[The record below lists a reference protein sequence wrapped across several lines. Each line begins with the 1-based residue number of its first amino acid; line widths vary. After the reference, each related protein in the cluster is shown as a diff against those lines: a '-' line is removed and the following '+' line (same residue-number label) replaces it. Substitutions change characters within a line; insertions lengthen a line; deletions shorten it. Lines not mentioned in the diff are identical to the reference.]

1 MLTQDNFTKENIIEL
16 LEEKDQNRVQ
26 QLYDDAFRT
35 KIDNVGNK
43 VYLRGL
49 VEITNICRKNCLYC
63 GIRRDNP
70 SNDRYE
76 IDIEDVI
83 PAARF
88 AYEQGYG
95 SMVIQGGE
103 RHDKKFRDKIT
114 SILKEVRKISSESPL
129 GVTLSLGE
137 QPFDVYK
144 EWFEAGA
151 HRYLLRIESS
161 TQELFE
167 KIHPVDES
175 HSFQTRLTALK
186 DLRRAGYQVG
196 TGVMIG
202 LPFQTLEHLADDLL
216 FFKSFDI
223 DMCGM
228 GPYLEHSQTPLYQY
242 KDLLIPKEERLELSL
257 KMVAIL
263 RLMMPKINIAA
274 TTAMQ
279 SIDPA
284 GREKAILAGANV
296 IMPNLTLTEV
306 RGDYSIYENKPGVG
320 EDASITSSSLE
331 RMLQNAGIPIGY
343 NEWGDSLHFKDR
355 K

>member
-1 MLTQDNFTKENIIEL
+1 MKYNFTKENIIKL
-16 LEEKDQNRVQ
+16 LEENDQNRVQ

-129 GVTLSLGE
+129 GITLSLGE
-137 QPFDVYK
+137 QPFDVYQ

-175 HSFQTRLTALK
+175 HSFQTRLTALE

-202 LPFQTLEHLADDLL
+202 LPFQTLGHLADDLL
-216 FFKSFDI
+216 FFKNFDI

-242 KDLLIPKEERLELSL
+242 KDLLIPKEERLQLSL

>member
-1 MLTQDNFTKENIIEL
+1 MKYNFTKENIIEL
-16 LEEKDQNRVQ
+16 LGEKDQNRVQ

-129 GVTLSLGE
+129 GITLSLGE
-137 QPFDVYK
+137 QPFDVYQ

-175 HSFQTRLTALK
+175 HSFQTRLTALE

>member
-1 MLTQDNFTKENIIEL
+1 MEYNFTKENIISL
-16 LEEKDQNRVQ
+16 LSESDQSKVQ
-26 QLYDDAFRT
+26 QLYDDAFAT
-35 KIDNVGNK
+35 KIANIGNK

-76 IDIEDVI
+76 IGIEDVI
-83 PAARF
+83 PAAKF
-88 AYEQGYG
+88 AYNQGYG

-103 RHDKKFRDKIT
+103 RHDRKFRDKIT
-114 SILKEVRKISSESPL
+114 SILKEIRKINPDSPL
-129 GVTLSLGE
+129 GITLSLGE
-137 QPFDVYK
+137 QPLEVYQ

-161 TQELFE
+161 TKELFE
-167 KIHPVDES
+167 KIHPVDDC
-175 HSFQTRLTALK
+175 HSFQTRLDALG
-186 DLRRAGYQVG
+186 DLRKAGYQVG

-202 LPFQTLEHLADDLL
+202 LPFQNLEHLADDLL

-242 KDLLIPKEERLELSL
+242 KDLLIPKQQRLELSL

>member
-1 MLTQDNFTKENIIEL
+1 MKYKFTKENIIKL
-16 LEEKDQNRVQ
+16 LDEKDQNRVQ

-129 GVTLSLGE
+129 GITLSLGE
-137 QPFDVYK
+137 QPFDVYQ

-202 LPFQTLEHLADDLL
+202 LPFQTLGHLADDLL

>member
-1 MLTQDNFTKENIIEL
+1 MKYNFTKENIIEL

-35 KIDNVGNK
+35 KIENVGNK

-129 GVTLSLGE
+129 GITLSLGE
-137 QPFDVYK
+137 QPFDVYQ

-175 HSFQTRLTALK
+175 HSFQTRLTALE

-242 KDLLIPKEERLELSL
+242 KDLLISKEERLELSL

>member
-1 MLTQDNFTKENIIEL
+1 MKYNFTKENIIEL
-16 LEEKDQNRVQ
+16 LDEKDPNRVQ

-129 GVTLSLGE
+129 GITLSLGE
-137 QPFDVYK
+137 QPFDVYQ

-202 LPFQTLEHLADDLL
+202 LPFQTLGHLADDLL
-216 FFKSFDI
+216 FFKNFDI

-242 KDLLIPKEERLELSL
+242 KDLLIPKEERLQLSL

>member
-1 MLTQDNFTKENIIEL
+1 MKYNFTKENIIKL

-129 GVTLSLGE
+129 GITLSLGE
-137 QPFDVYK
+137 QPFDVYQ

-202 LPFQTLEHLADDLL
+202 LPFQTLGHLADDLL
-216 FFKSFDI
+216 FFKNFDI

>member
-1 MLTQDNFTKENIIEL
+1 MEYNFTRKNIIKLLALSDPNSIKKLFEDAYRVKVENI
-16 LEEKDQNRVQ
+16 
-26 QLYDDAFRT
+26 
-35 KIDNVGNK
+35 GNK

-49 VEITNICRKNCLYC
+49 VEISNICRKNCLYC
-63 GIRRDNP
+63 GIRRDAP
-70 SNDRYE
+70 ESDRYE
-76 IDIEDVI
+76 IESDEVI
-83 PAARF
+83 RAAQF
-88 AYEQGYG
+88 AYQQGYG

-103 RHDKKFRDKIT
+103 RHDKKFIDKIT
-114 SILKEVRKISSESPL
+114 AILKEIRNISKESSL
-129 GVTLSLGE
+129 GITLSLGE
-137 QPFDVYK
+137 QSLEVYRQ
-144 EWFEAGA
+144 WFEAGA

-161 TQELFE
+161 NQELFE
-167 KIHPVDES
+167 KIHPVDS
-175 HSFQTRLTALK
+175 CHSFQTRLQALY
-186 DLRRAGYQVG
+186 DLRTAGFQVG

-242 KDLLIPKEERLELSL
+242 RNLLIPKQQRLELSL

-296 IMPNLTLTEV
+296 IMPNLTLSEV
-306 RGDYSIYENKPGVG
+306 RGEYCIYENKPGVG
-320 EDASITSSSLE
+320 EDAAITSSSLE
-331 RMLQNAGIPIGY
+331 SMLNNAGIPIGY
-343 NEWGDSLHFKDR
+343 NEWGDSIHFKER
-355 K
+355 SK

>member
-1 MLTQDNFTKENIIEL
+1 MKYNFTKENIIKL
-16 LEEKDQNRVQ
+16 LGEKDPNRVQ
-26 QLYDDAFRT
+26 QLYEDAFRT

-129 GVTLSLGE
+129 GITLSLGE
-137 QPFDVYK
+137 QPFDVYQ

-175 HSFQTRLTALK
+175 HSFQTRLTALE

>member
-1 MLTQDNFTKENIIEL
+1 MKYNFTKENIIKL
-16 LEEKDQNRVQ
+16 LEEKDPNRVQ
-26 QLYDDAFRT
+26 QLYEDAFRT

-63 GIRRDNP
+63 GIRRDNS

-129 GVTLSLGE
+129 GITLSLGE
-137 QPFDVYK
+137 QPFDVYQ

-175 HSFQTRLTALK
+175 HSFQTRLTALE

-202 LPFQTLEHLADDLL
+202 LPFQTLGHLADDLL

>member
-1 MLTQDNFTKENIIEL
+1 MKYNFTKENIIEL

-26 QLYDDAFRT
+26 QLYEDAFRT

-129 GVTLSLGE
+129 GITLSLGE
-137 QPFDVYK
+137 QPFDVYQ

-202 LPFQTLEHLADDLL
+202 LPFQTLGHLADDLL
-216 FFKSFDI
+216 FFKDFDI

>member
-1 MLTQDNFTKENIIEL
+1 MKYNFTKENIIKL
-16 LEEKDQNRVQ
+16 LEEKDPNRVQ
-26 QLYDDAFRT
+26 QLYEDAFRT

-63 GIRRDNP
+63 GIRRDNS

-129 GVTLSLGE
+129 GITLSLGE
-137 QPFDVYK
+137 QPFDVYQ

-175 HSFQTRLTALK
+175 HSFQTRLTALE

-202 LPFQTLEHLADDLL
+202 LPFQTLGHLADDLL
-216 FFKSFDI
+216 FFKNFDI

-228 GPYLEHSQTPLYQY
+228 GPYLEHSQTPMYQY

>member
-1 MLTQDNFTKENIIEL
+1 MKYNFTKENIIEL

-83 PAARF
+83 SAARF

-129 GVTLSLGE
+129 GITLSLGE
-137 QPFDVYK
+137 QPFDVYQ

-202 LPFQTLEHLADDLL
+202 LPFQTLGHLADDLL

-242 KDLLIPKEERLELSL
+242 KELLIPKEERLELSL

>member
-1 MLTQDNFTKENIIEL
+1 MKYNFTKENIVEL
-16 LEEKDQNRVQ
+16 LGEKDPNRVQ

-129 GVTLSLGE
+129 GITLSLGE
-137 QPFDVYK
+137 QPFDVYQ

-202 LPFQTLEHLADDLL
+202 LPFQTLGHLADDLL

>member
-1 MLTQDNFTKENIIEL
+1 M
-16 LEEKDQNRVQ
+16 
-26 QLYDDAFRT
+26 
-35 KIDNVGNK
+35 
-43 VYLRGL
+43 
-49 VEITNICRKNCLYC
+49 EITNICRKNCLYC

-129 GVTLSLGE
+129 GITLSLGE
-137 QPFDVYK
+137 QPFDVYQ

-202 LPFQTLEHLADDLL
+202 LPFQTLGHLADDLL

-355 K
+355 KL

>member
-1 MLTQDNFTKENIIEL
+1 MKYNFTKENIVEL
-16 LEEKDQNRVQ
+16 LGEKDPNRVQ

-129 GVTLSLGE
+129 GITLSLGE
-137 QPFDVYK
+137 QPFDVYQ

-202 LPFQTLEHLADDLL
+202 LPFQTLGHLADDLL
-216 FFKSFDI
+216 FFKNFDI

-242 KDLLIPKEERLELSL
+242 KDLLIPKEERLQLSL

>member
-1 MLTQDNFTKENIIEL
+1 MKYNFTKENIIEL

-26 QLYDDAFRT
+26 QLYEDAFRT

-114 SILKEVRKISSESPL
+114 SILKEVRKINPESPL
-129 GVTLSLGE
+129 GITLSLGE
-137 QPFDVYK
+137 QPFDVYQ

-167 KIHPVDES
+167 KIHPLDES

-202 LPFQTLEHLADDLL
+202 LPFQTLGHLADDLL
-216 FFKSFDI
+216 FFKDFDI

>member
-1 MLTQDNFTKENIIEL
+1 MKYNFTKENIIEL

-49 VEITNICRKNCLYC
+49 VEITNVCRKNCLYC

-129 GVTLSLGE
+129 GITLSLGE
-137 QPFDVYK
+137 QPFDVYQ

-202 LPFQTLEHLADDLL
+202 LPFQTLGHLADDLL
-216 FFKSFDI
+216 FFKNFDI

>member
-1 MLTQDNFTKENIIEL
+1 MKYNFTKENIIKL
-16 LEEKDQNRVQ
+16 LGEKDPNRVQ
-26 QLYDDAFRT
+26 QLYEDAFRT

-129 GVTLSLGE
+129 GITLSLGE
-137 QPFDVYK
+137 QPFDVYQ

-202 LPFQTLEHLADDLL
+202 LPFQTLGHLADDLL

>member
-1 MLTQDNFTKENIIEL
+1 
-16 LEEKDQNRVQ
+16 
-26 QLYDDAFRT
+26 
-35 KIDNVGNK
+35 
-43 VYLRGL
+43 
-49 VEITNICRKNCLYC
+49 
-63 GIRRDNP
+63 
-70 SNDRYE
+70 
-76 IDIEDVI
+76 
-83 PAARF
+83 
-88 AYEQGYG
+88 
-95 SMVIQGGE
+95 MVIQGGE

-129 GVTLSLGE
+129 GITLSLGE
-137 QPFDVYK
+137 QPFDVYQ

-202 LPFQTLEHLADDLL
+202 LPFQTLGHLADDLL
-216 FFKSFDI
+216 FFKDFDI

>member
-1 MLTQDNFTKENIIEL
+1 MKYNFTKENIIKL
-16 LEEKDQNRVQ
+16 LEEKDPNRVQ
-26 QLYDDAFRT
+26 QLYEDAFRT

-129 GVTLSLGE
+129 GITLSLGE
-137 QPFDVYK
+137 QPFDVYQ

-175 HSFQTRLTALK
+175 HSFQTRLTALE

>member
-1 MLTQDNFTKENIIEL
+1 MKYNFTKENIIEL
-16 LEEKDQNRVQ
+16 LEEKNQNRVQ

-83 PAARF
+83 PAAKF

-129 GVTLSLGE
+129 GITLSLGE
-137 QPFDVYK
+137 QPFDVYQ

-175 HSFQTRLTALK
+175 HSFQTRLTALE

-202 LPFQTLEHLADDLL
+202 LPFQTLGHLADDLL
-216 FFKSFDI
+216 FFNSFDI

>member
-1 MLTQDNFTKENIIEL
+1 MKYNFTKENIIEL
-16 LEEKDQNRVQ
+16 LGEKDQNRVQ

-63 GIRRDNP
+63 GIRRDNS

-83 PAARF
+83 PAARL

-129 GVTLSLGE
+129 GITLSLGE
-137 QPFDVYK
+137 QPFDVYQ

-167 KIHPVDES
+167 KIHPMDES

-202 LPFQTLEHLADDLL
+202 LPFQTLGHLADDLL

>member
-1 MLTQDNFTKENIIEL
+1 MKYNFTKENIIEL
-16 LEEKDQNRVQ
+16 LEEKDPNRVQ

-129 GVTLSLGE
+129 GITLSLGE
-137 QPFDVYK
+137 QPFDVYQ

-175 HSFQTRLTALK
+175 HSFQTRLTALE

-202 LPFQTLEHLADDLL
+202 LPFQTLGHLADDLL
-216 FFKSFDI
+216 FFKNFDI

-242 KDLLIPKEERLELSL
+242 KDLLISKEERLELSL

>member
-1 MLTQDNFTKENIIEL
+1 MKYNFTKENIIEL
-16 LEEKDQNRVQ
+16 LEEKDPNRVQ

-129 GVTLSLGE
+129 GITLSLGE
-137 QPFDVYK
+137 QPFDVYQ

-175 HSFQTRLTALK
+175 HSFQTRLTALE

-242 KDLLIPKEERLELSL
+242 KDLLIPKEERLQLSL

>member
-1 MLTQDNFTKENIIEL
+1 
-16 LEEKDQNRVQ
+16 
-26 QLYDDAFRT
+26 
-35 KIDNVGNK
+35 
-43 VYLRGL
+43 
-49 VEITNICRKNCLYC
+49 
-63 GIRRDNP
+63 
-70 SNDRYE
+70 
-76 IDIEDVI
+76 
-83 PAARF
+83 
-88 AYEQGYG
+88 
-95 SMVIQGGE
+95 MVIQGGE

-129 GVTLSLGE
+129 GITLSLGE
-137 QPFDVYK
+137 QPFDVYQ

>member
-1 MLTQDNFTKENIIEL
+1 MKYNFTKENIIEL

-26 QLYDDAFRT
+26 QLYEDAFRT

-49 VEITNICRKNCLYC
+49 VEITNVCRKNCLYC
-63 GIRRDNP
+63 GIRRDNL

-129 GVTLSLGE
+129 GITLSLGE
-137 QPFDVYK
+137 QPYEVYK

-202 LPFQTLEHLADDLL
+202 LPFQTLGHLADDLL

-228 GPYLEHSQTPLYQY
+228 GPYLEHSQTPMYQY

>member
-1 MLTQDNFTKENIIEL
+1 MKYNFTKENIIEL
-16 LEEKDQNRVQ
+16 LEEKDPNRVQ

-129 GVTLSLGE
+129 GITLSLGE
-137 QPFDVYK
+137 QPFDVYQ

-202 LPFQTLEHLADDLL
+202 LPFQTLGHLADDLL
-216 FFKSFDI
+216 FFKNFDI

>member
-1 MLTQDNFTKENIIEL
+1 MKYNFTKENIIKL
-16 LEEKDQNRVQ
+16 LEENDQNRVQ

-129 GVTLSLGE
+129 GITLSLGE
-137 QPFDVYK
+137 QPYEVYK

-202 LPFQTLEHLADDLL
+202 LPFQTLGHLADDLL
-216 FFKSFDI
+216 FFKNFDI

>member
-1 MLTQDNFTKENIIEL
+1 MGLDRGEIIGYL
-16 LEEKDQNRVQ
+16 QEESADVVKGLFDSA
-26 QLYDDAFRT
+26 YRT
-35 KIDNVGNK
+35 KLETVGEK

-49 VEITNICRKNCLYC
+49 VEISNICRKNCLYC
-63 GIRRDNP
+63 GIRSGNP
-70 SNDRYE
+70 AVSRYE
-76 IDIEDVI
+76 LSEDEVLD
-83 PAARF
+83 AAKF
-88 AYEQGYG
+88 ALEAGYG
-95 SMVIQGGE
+95 SLVIQGGE
-103 RHDKKFRDKIT
+103 RHDKEFVT
-114 SILKEVRKISSESPL
+114 KISRLVSKIKLLSEQYPL
-129 GVTLSLGE
+129 GITLSLGE
-137 QPFDVYK
+137 QPREVYR

-161 TQELFE
+161 NRELYSR
-167 KIHPVDES
+167 IHPSDS
-175 HSFQTRLTALK
+175 NHTFKSRMDALH
-186 DLRRAGYQVG
+186 DLKSVGYQVG

-202 LPFQTLEHLADDLL
+202 LPFQTLDDLANDLL
-216 FFKSFDI
+216 FFRDFDI